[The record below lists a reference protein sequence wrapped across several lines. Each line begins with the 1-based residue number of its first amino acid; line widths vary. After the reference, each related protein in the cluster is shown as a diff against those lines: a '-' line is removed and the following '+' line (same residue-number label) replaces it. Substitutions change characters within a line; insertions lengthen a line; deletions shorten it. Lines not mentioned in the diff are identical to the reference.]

1 MFRGCTRAAVCMDT
15 VRMSVNDKR
24 GYLVDLGGSFTE
36 DAPRPPVPG
45 EEGDLV
51 PGDGRQYSH
60 GFYASKGESLRSEA
74 STATPRRPDLDLG
87 YEPEGSAS
95 PTPPYLKWA
104 ESLHSLLDDQDG
116 IHLFRTFLKQEDCA
130 DMLDFWFACSGF
142 RKLEAN
148 DGNEEKKVKLAK
160 AIYRKYILDNNGIV
174 SRQIKPAT
182 KSFIKDCVMK
192 LHIDPAMFDQA
203 QTEIQTMMEENTY
216 PLFLK
221 SDIYLEYTRTGGESP
236 KLFSD
241 QSSISGNGKVLPG
254 YLPTLNEDE
263 EWRCEQE
270 LDEQA
275 ETEPTPSSQLTE
287 KLLLDTAPQRVACT
301 KRYQDSREYR

>member
-1 MFRGCTRAAVCMDT
+1 MDV
-15 VRMSVNDKR
+15 VRMSMKEKA
-24 GYLVDLGGSFTE
+24 YLADLGGSFTE

-45 EEGDLV
+45 EEGELV
-51 PGDGRQYSH
+51 SGDVRPYSL
-60 GFYASKGESLRSEA
+60 GFYSIKSESLRCEA
-74 STATPRRPDLDLG
+74 SIATPRRPDLDLG

-130 DMLDFWFACSGF
+130 DVLDFWFACSGF
-142 RKLEAN
+142 RKQDAG
-148 DGNEEKKVKLAK
+148 DGNEEKKLKLAK
-160 AIYRKYILDNNGIV
+160 AIYKKYILDSNGIV

-203 QTEIQTMMEENTY
+203 QTEIQTVMEENTY

-236 KLFSD
+236 KLYSD
-241 QSSISGNGKVLPG
+241 QSSGSGNGKVLPG

-270 LDEQA
+270 
-275 ETEPTPSSQLTE
+275 TEEHSESDPTPSKRLTQ
-287 KLLLDTAPQRVACT
+287 KLLLETAPQRAANN
-301 KRYQDSREYR
+301 KRYQDSREHR

>member
-1 MFRGCTRAAVCMDT
+1 MDT
-15 VRMSVNDKR
+15 VSMSLNEK
-24 GYLVDLGGSFTE
+24 GAYLVDLGSSFTE

-45 EEGDLV
+45 EEGELV
-51 PGDGRQYSH
+51 SSDGRQYNLS
-60 GFYASKGESLRSEA
+60 FYSIKCESLKSEA

-142 RKLEAN
+142 RKLETN
-148 DGNEEKKVKLAK
+148 EGNEEKKLKLAK
-160 AIYRKYILDNNGIV
+160 AIYKKYILDNNGIV

-236 KLFSD
+236 KLYSD
-241 QSSISGNGKVLPG
+241 QSSVSGNGKVLPG

-270 LDEQA
+270 PEEHPESD
-275 ETEPTPSSQLTE
+275 PTPSNRLTQ
-287 KLLLDTAPQRVACT
+287 KLLLETAPQRVANS
-301 KRYQDSREYR
+301 KRYDSREYR